1 MSTGKVILGLIAGG
15 CIGAIAG
22 ILLAPDSGIATRQKI
37 ADHTSDLKGLLSDW
51 ANDFVDSLTTADDNI
66 TTDQRAYAPEM
77 KLNTMG

>member
-22 ILLAPDSGIATRQKI
+22 ILLAPDSGNATRQKI
-37 ADHTSDLKGLLSDW
+37 VDHTSDLKSLLSDW
-51 ANDFVDSLTTADDNI
+51 ATDFVDSLTSADDSMI
-66 TTDQRAYAPEM
+66 TDQRAYAPEM